1 MGVMMDE
8 AADRR
13 MNPNQMLRECINDL
27 HQLQVAMPDAQHVQ
41 LIHQALAPLLKIQAE
56 MSQASQSQST
66 NPRQAMLAALN
77 Q

>member
-1 MGVMMDE
+1 
-8 AADRR
+8 
-13 MNPNQMLRECINDL
+13 MLRGCINDL

-56 MSQASQSQST
+56 IAQSAQKPAD
-66 NPRQAMLAALN
+66 PRAAVLNALN